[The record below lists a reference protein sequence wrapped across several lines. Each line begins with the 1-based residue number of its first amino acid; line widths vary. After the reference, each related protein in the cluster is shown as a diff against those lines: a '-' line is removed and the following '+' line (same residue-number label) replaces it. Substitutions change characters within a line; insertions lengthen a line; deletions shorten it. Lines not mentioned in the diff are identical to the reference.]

1 MVRRSM
7 TLIEVV
13 IAMGILITAMMA
25 AFTIFLQ
32 AKRSS
37 TLSAEAAL
45 AQHGAERML
54 DLIRADG
61 GGISNFSD
69 PYTVYGASARV
80 PFGFDTAAPP
90 ASVLNPAMFGW
101 ADPVTG
107 RQRLRGAIGWLF
119 VAADADERASPPV
132 ATQLVAE
139 TLFAG
144 TDPFGATVAGVDLN
158 GDLDATDDTAGLTTG
173 LGGTYTGQL
182 LPITIVVEWQ
192 SSEAGR
198 RAYKLRTVIPMED

>member
-1 MVRRSM
+1 MTRRSM

-13 IAMGILITAMMA
+13 IAMGILVTAMMA

-37 TLSAEAAL
+37 TLSAEASL

-80 PFGFDTAAPP
+80 PFGFDTSAP
-90 ASVLNPAMFGW
+90 ANSVLHPAMFGW
-101 ADPVTG
+101 VDPVSG
-107 RQRLRGAIGWLF
+107 RPRLRSPIGWLF
-119 VAADADERASPPV
+119 VAADADEAASPPV
-132 ATQLVAE
+132 ATQIVSE

-144 TDPFGATVAGVDLN
+144 NDPFGVAVPGVDLN
-158 GDLDATDDTAGLTTG
+158 GDLDATDDSAGLTTG
-173 LGGTYTGQL
+173 LGGTYTGEL
-182 LPITIVVEWQ
+182 LPITIIVEWQ
-192 SSEAGR
+192 SSEGGR
-198 RAYKLRTVIPMED
+198 RTYKLRTVVPMED